1 MKKIS
6 TLAFLVA
13 TAFPAIY
20 AVEPVPVPVKLVS
33 APSREISATNTEIIL
48 ETPEGTLVDPLYS
61 ISENSYFIYSS
72 ALVSMSTNGYAGAM
86 VRTDDA
92 IYVRNMISQFDQSS
106 TYWVKGDVESDGSVT
121 FRFPQ
126 LVYHR
131 DASGDVG
138 ASDRYVA
145 LLTPVADGES
155 IRLTTDVGNCDLHM
169 QWDGDRLIQ
178 VMPEISDTA
187 LKPFAGIVG
196 LVDGSGDFLGY
207 GEQGLAYK
215 ASELVLLTPPADLAT
230 NRYVLDYVTGDGS
243 PKSGVITVGTSGDDV
258 WFKGFNS
265 FISEAWVKGE
275 LKEGKVSIP
284 STYTGVYEGYVT
296 YVTGLSSDDK
306 ELVAP
311 VTLTVTE
318 DGYKVDG
325 KMFVSIGD
333 EVVDY
338 NDNRVIADAVMTPY
352 AEGERIPATPVIDTS
367 EEGTE
372 AFNEEEGMGALIFTM
387 EPVDIEGNTL
397 EQSNLYYNIF
407 RNGELYT
414 FNKDEYFLETD
425 MTYIPYDFQSD
436 LIMSMYGYFF
446 VFFLEDMDSI
456 GVRAVYQ
463 DGDTTTYSEI
473 ATYVFHETG
482 VESVGA
488 SSEVVSV
495 EYLDLGGR
503 RVADPGQG
511 IYIRL
516 THYADGSSK
525 ASKTVV
531 RK

>member
-1 MKKIS
+1 
-6 TLAFLVA
+6 
-13 TAFPAIY
+13 
-20 AVEPVPVPVKLVS
+20 
-33 APSREISATNTEIIL
+33 
-48 ETPEGTLVDPLYS
+48 
-61 ISENSYFIYSS
+61 
-72 ALVSMSTNGYAGAM
+72 
-86 VRTDDA
+86 
-92 IYVRNMISQFDQSS
+92 
-106 TYWVKGDVESDGSVT
+106 
-121 FRFPQ
+121 
-126 LVYHR
+126 
-131 DASGDVG
+131 
-138 ASDRYVA
+138 
-145 LLTPVADGES
+145 
-155 IRLTTDVGNCDLHM
+155 
-169 QWDGDRLIQ
+169 
-178 VMPEISDTA
+178 
-187 LKPFAGIVG
+187 
-196 LVDGSGDFLGY
+196 
-207 GEQGLAYK
+207 
-215 ASELVLLTPPADLAT
+215 
-230 NRYVLDYVTGDGS
+230 
-243 PKSGVITVGTSGDDV
+243 
-258 WFKGFNS
+258 
-265 FISEAWVKGE
+265 
-275 LKEGKVSIP
+275 
-284 STYTGVYEGYVT
+284 
-296 YVTGLSSDDK
+296 
-306 ELVAP
+306 
-311 VTLTVTE
+311 
-318 DGYKVDG
+318 
-325 KMFVSIGD
+325 
-333 EVVDY
+333 
-338 NDNRVIADAVMTPY
+338 MTPY